1 MCSPEQE
8 VLSASSRVAENLAK
22 LDCWRTSTILDM
34 LKLQLLKTVLT
45 SASISPK
52 MGSLWYIPLAL
63 CMKIDTANRPLHL
76 VETNVVKSLK
86 AGARNRPHPM
96 IRDEKILLPT
106 HEHVLTLRKI
116 AVSEIGSLGLL
127 G

>member
-1 MCSPEQE
+1 
-8 VLSASSRVAENLAK
+8 
-22 LDCWRTSTILDM
+22 
-34 LKLQLLKTVLT
+34 
-45 SASISPK
+45 